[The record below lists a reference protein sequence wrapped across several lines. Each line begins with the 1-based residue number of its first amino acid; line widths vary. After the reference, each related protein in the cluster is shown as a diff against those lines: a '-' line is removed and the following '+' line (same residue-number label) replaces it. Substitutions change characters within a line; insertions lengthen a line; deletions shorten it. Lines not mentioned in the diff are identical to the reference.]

1 MFEGIPEENQ
11 PEAHD
16 AFAYDRRNLR
26 IETADGL
33 FFFIAFYP
41 SYDWIDGGGTM
52 SYFQNWRANAQLDW
66 EKLRLRWKLN
76 KPL

>member
-1 MFEGIPEENQ
+1 MFEGIPEGNQ

-41 SYDWIDGGGTM
+41 GYDWIDGGGTM
-52 SYFQNWRANAQLDW
+52 SYFKIDEQMHNWIERNLG
-66 EKLRLRWKLN
+66 
-76 KPL
+76 

>member
-41 SYDWIDGGGTM
+41 STM
-52 SYFQNWRANAQLDW
+52 SYFKIDEQMHNWIERNLG
-66 EKLRLRWKLN
+66 
-76 KPL
+76 